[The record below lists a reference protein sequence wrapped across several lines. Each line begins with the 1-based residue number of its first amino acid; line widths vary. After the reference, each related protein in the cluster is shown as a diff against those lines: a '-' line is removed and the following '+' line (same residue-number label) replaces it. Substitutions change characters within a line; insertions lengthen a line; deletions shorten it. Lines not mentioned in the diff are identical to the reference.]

1 MKASVQYKN
10 ARINGRLTDIRIEDG
25 RFCSFEKT
33 EQDGIDLS
41 GRDVFPGLIDLHC
54 HGAMGYDVLGDTEH
68 IETISTY
75 LAENGITTWFPTTG
89 GSKETILKMLN
100 TPLDGYRGANLPGYH
115 LEGPYLSPHSLG
127 ACAPDSIKLPDL
139 EDFAGYDNVKRITM
153 APELEGAIDY
163 IRGTKATVTIGH
175 TKADYATA
183 LAAIDAGASSLT
195 HTFNAMPPFHHR
207 EPGPIG
213 AAIERDLYVEVICDG
228 VHLHKSVVIAL
239 YRIFGKDRMILI
251 SDAVAG
257 TGLPDGEYFK
267 QGRYRRIIKDGVI
280 RTENGNLAGSASNLL
295 MDVRKAIEFGIPRKD
310 AFYMASA
317 TPAAYMGLNK
327 GRLEVGYDA
336 DFIVVDSDNQLL
348 TTVIGGKI
356 FHSKEQA

>member
-100 TPLDGYRGANLPGYH
+100 TPLDGYRGANLLGYH

-183 LAAIDAGASSLT
+183 MAAIDAGASCLT
-195 HTFNAMPPFHHR
+195 HTFNQPTL
-207 EPGPIG
+207 EVYIG
-213 AAIERDLYVEVICDG
+213 RFDISEGQQAELQHLLDGLQFDEYDRLIQLCDC
-228 VHLHKSVVIAL
+228 
-239 YRIFGKDRMILI
+239 
-251 SDAVAG
+251 
-257 TGLPDGEYFK
+257 
-267 QGRYRRIIKDGVI
+267 
-280 RTENGNLAGSASNLL
+280 LAGAQGVMDMEARMLDVKQRYGFYRQDKWDTNLWL
-295 MDVRKAIEFGIPRKD
+295 KAYFEEKTGENIYE
-310 AFYMASA
+310 
-317 TPAAYMGLNK
+317 
-327 GRLEVGYDA
+327 
-336 DFIVVDSDNQLL
+336 
-348 TTVIGGKI
+348 TVK
-356 FHSKEQA
+356 